1 SPRPRTR
8 KSILM
13 ILDNEEEAGEIAIA
27 LRSEGVT
34 SASAAMDV
42 ALSELNRR
50 ARLRHDVEAYTRKAR
65 SR

>member
-1 SPRPRTR
+1 
-8 KSILM
+8 M